1 MEFDVMTAL
10 IEGEFDKIRAVRETK
25 GREYAGEEDTLAD
38 FKEVAAE
45 AGITPLQC
53 WLTYVKKHQR
63 AIDTFIREGSVK
75 SESIESRIMDVV
87 VYHLLLLGLIED
99 MVDLETQAEMEIA
112 DRCPSTYKDRSEEPE
127 VRCFRPAGHP
137 GNHNDVSGRYTW

>member
-1 MEFDVMTAL
+1 MQFDVMTQL
-10 IEGEFDKIRAVRETK
+10 IESEFDNIRNVRETK

-63 AIDTFIREGSVK
+63 AVDTFIREGSVK
-75 SESIESRIMDVV
+75 SEAIEDRIRDIV

-99 MVDLETQAEMEIA
+99 M
-112 DRCPSTYKDRSEEPE
+112 KHE
-127 VRCFRPAGHP
+127 VGPQ
-137 GNHNDVSGRYTW
+137 

>member
-1 MEFDVMTAL
+1 MQFDVMTQL
-10 IEGEFDKIRAVRETK
+10 IESEFDNIRNVRETK

-38 FKEVAAE
+38 FKEVATE

-63 AIDTFIREGSVK
+63 AVDTFIREGSVK
-75 SESIESRIMDVV
+75 SEAIEDRIRDIV

-99 MVDLETQAEMEIA
+99 LRAPSPHERMGPQCTCHRTDASVCPVHSPME
-112 DRCPSTYKDRSEEPE
+112 RE
-127 VRCFRPAGHP
+127 
-137 GNHNDVSGRYTW
+137 GRGG